1 MDACSDWTSLVGSWV
16 EVRRDQCFVRSGR
29 VEVVTGDSAIL
40 WIAAD
45 GARPRELFEAAE
57 GFKAAPLKQRQHLGA

>member
-1 MDACSDWTSLVGSWV
+1 MEACSDWSSLVGSWV

-29 VEVVTGDSAIL
+29 VEVVTGDPAIL

-45 GARPRELFEAAE
+45 GAHPRELFEAAE
-57 GFKAAPLKQRQHLGA
+57 GFEAAPFKQRQQPGA